1 MTTIERIPRY
11 ADGMPVAAGDNIR
24 YRQAAGGLLPRGDWM
39 TGTAAPA
46 PGDGEISLERDGR
59 FYHLFGH
66 EIERLHTV
74 TVTCAR
80 KRYKLKFSKLP
91 NREFGPYGFVEAIG
105 QLRFAANLEPL
116 AARDLVMDAAV
127 AEDRTATAPVG

>member
-1 MTTIERIPRY
+1 M
-11 ADGMPVAAGDNIR
+11 ALPVPGS
-24 YRQAAGGLLPRGDWM
+24 PS
-39 TGTAAPA
+39 APSHSEPPSGA
-46 PGDGEISLERDGR
+46 SAL
-59 FYHLFGH
+59 
-66 EIERLHTV
+66 RLSV
-74 TVTCAR
+74 WRAVSTVTCAR
-80 KRYKLKFSKLP
+80 KRYKLKFSKLH